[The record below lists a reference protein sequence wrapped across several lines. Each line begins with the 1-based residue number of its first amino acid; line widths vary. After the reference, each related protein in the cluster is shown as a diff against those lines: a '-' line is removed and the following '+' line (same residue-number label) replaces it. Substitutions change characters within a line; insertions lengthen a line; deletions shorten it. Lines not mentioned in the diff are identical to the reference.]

1 MNFSKTSLAAA
12 LVMVLSC
19 AGIVSSAASQSL
31 STGYTAANAA
41 GCQVWRPPQ
50 LRAPDFIPHYTG
62 ACSRGKANGKGKLD
76 WLNKFASMRVS
87 TSWDGYF
94 QDGIYVGAAPVHYT
108 IEPQPRTNEYF
119 VHLGSVKGGDVV
131 VFAGNASDG
140 SMDLCG
146 AHVVGVSLNAG
157 TPATDDADVKQAMT
171 DAAHSLSEHC
181 PTTPSPTVQVNAY
194 SERFAIDDHGTRTAS
209 VADARLDW
217 QTRQLKGYS
226 NSASQAVHAQQQHSA
241 QVSQL
246 AGQRKRFD
254 DFTRRNNI
262 TAWVTTGQLDQNP
275 FKYEGKMVGIVVQQ
289 DRMLT
294 RDTVLVDGSD
304 VDNDGGASVQLHG
317 VTPDF
322 PDRSHSVLL
331 AVRAGK
337 REPMAGSNS
346 KDSSIT
352 GVVRVDSVTCDSND
366 CMDWLGWE
374 RGNDRIHWGDLYTP
388 VP

>member
-1 MNFSKTSLAAA
+1 MNSSKTSLAAMLAMA
-12 LVMVLSC
+12 LLC
-19 AGIVSSAASQSL
+19 ACIVHSAEPQSL
-31 STGYTAANAA
+31 STGYTSANTA

-50 LRAPDFIPHYTG
+50 LRAPDFIPQYIG

-94 QDGIYVGAAPVHYT
+94 QDGIYVGARPVPYT
-108 IEPQPRTNEYF
+108 IEPQPRSNQYI

-131 VFAGNASDG
+131 VFAANARDG

-146 AHVVGVSLNAG
+146 APVLGVSLNAG
-157 TPATDDADVKQAMT
+157 TPATDDAAVKQAMT

-181 PTTPSPTVQVNAY
+181 PTMTSPTVQVNAY
-194 SERFAIDDHGTRTAS
+194 SERFAIDDHGMQTAS

-217 QTRQLKGYS
+217 ETRQLKNYS
-226 NSASQAVHAQQQHSA
+226 NSASQAERAQQQHSA

-246 AGQRKRFD
+246 AAQRKRFD
-254 DFTRRNNI
+254 DFSRRNKI

-294 RDTVLVDGSD
+294 RDTVLVDGSG
-304 VDNDGGASVQLHG
+304 VDNEGGASVQLHG

-337 REPMAGSNS
+337 REPMTGSS
-346 KDSSIT
+346 DKDSSIT
-352 GVVRVDSVTCDSND
+352 GVVKVDSVTCEIDD

-374 RGNDRIHWGDLYTP
+374 RGNDRIHWGDPYTP
-388 VP
+388 ER